1 MYVWGDIYIVR
12 KETTLQMGKLISGIQ
27 QVGIGVP
34 DVHQAWDW
42 YRKAFGIDV
51 RMFEERAEAALMKR
65 YTGNEVHERHAA
77 LALHMGGGGGLE
89 IWQFTSRTP
98 QPASFIPKLGDT
110 GVFVLKVK
118 CQDAMAM
125 LKMQKAR
132 GLDVNGQVKQRSDGS
147 SHYYM
152 DDPHGFWFEV
162 VESKEWFGPSD
173 YGGGVGGAVIGVS
186 DIDRAIKLYGGVLG
200 YDHVVQDDTK
210 VFEEWIDLP
219 GGTERYRRVILKRS
233 EASKGPFSELLGS
246 GELELVQAI
255 DREPKAIFSERF
267 WGDLGFIHLCFD
279 VRNMKDLELD
289 LTAAGY
295 PFTVDSSNSFDMGEA
310 SGQFS
315 YIEDPDG
322 TLIEFVETHK
332 IPIIKKIGW
341 YVDVRKRAQGNPLPK
356 WMLRLLAINRIRD

>member
-1 MYVWGDIYIVR
+1 
-12 KETTLQMGKLISGIQ
+12 MGKLISGIQ

-34 DVHQAWDW
+34 DVHRAWSW

-51 RMFEERAEAALMKR
+51 RMFEEKAEAALMKS
-65 YTGNEVHERHAA
+65 YTGNEVQTRHAA
-77 LALHMGGGGGLE
+77 LALHMAGGGGLE
-89 IWQFTSRTP
+89 IWQFTSRKP

-118 CQDAMAM
+118 CQDAKEM
-125 LKMQKAR
+125 LEMQKAR
-132 GLDVNGQVKQRSDGS
+132 GLDVKGQVKQRSDGS

-152 DDPHGFWFEV
+152 NDPHGFWFEV
-162 VESKEWFGPSD
+162 VESNEWFGPTNF
-173 YGGGVGGAVIGVS
+173 GGGVGGAVLGVS

-200 YDHVVQDDTK
+200 YDRVVQDDTK
-210 VFEEWIDLP
+210 IFEEWRDLP
-219 GGTERYRRVILKRS
+219 GGSERYRRVILKRL
-233 EASKGPFSELLGS
+233 EPSKGPFSELLGS
-246 GELELVQAI
+246 GELELVQAL
-255 DREPKAIFSERF
+255 DREPKAIYSDRF

-279 VRNMKDLELD
+279 VRNMKDLEVE

-332 IPIIKKIGW
+332 IPIVKKIGW
-341 YVDVRKRAQGNPLPK
+341 FVDVRKRAQEKPLPK
-356 WMLRLLAINRIRD
+356 WMLRLLAINRIKD